1 MKSKWIMGTVLTLLL
16 IGMLILTLN
25 IQPVKSDWTW
35 TETIYIKV
43 DGSVEP
49 DTAPISTVDNVTYTF
64 LGNIVYD
71 EIVVEKNNTVVDGA
85 GYSIQGAWSLQR
97 GISLHGGSNVTIKN
111 IEIRAF
117 EYGIYLQHSSNNTIS
132 GNNITENAWGI
143 LLLDSSDNTI
153 NGNNITNNYGAGI
166 ELDFSSNNTINGNNI
181 TNNDTGILVYVSSF
195 DNAIY
200 HNNFIGNTQQVLI
213 STSGQ
218 ANIWDDGAGK
228 GNYWSDYEEKYPHAT
243 EIDGSDIWDTPYVID
258 ENNQDNYPI
267 VPEFPTWTSMLL
279 ILIVL
284 SFAIAIYKR
293 RLLKTPIH

>member
-1 MKSKWIMGTVLTLLL
+1 MTIELKKIVLLALVLVLLSTAVFIRFIGPVEASGT
-16 IGMLILTLN
+16 I
-25 IQPVKSDWTW
+25 
-35 TETIYIKV
+35 TIRT
-43 DGSVEP
+43 DGSVDP
-49 DTAPISTVDNVTYTF
+49 DTAPISTVDNITYTF
-64 LGNIVYD
+64 LGNIIYD

-85 GYSIQGAWSLQR
+85 GYSIQGAWSLHR

-111 IEIRAF
+111 IEIREF

-132 GNNITENAWGI
+132 GNKITENAWGI
-143 LLLDSSDNTI
+143 LLVDSSDNTI

-200 HNNFIGNTQQVLI
+200 HNNFIGNNQQVQI
-213 STSGQ
+213 ATSGQ
-218 ANIWDDGAGK
+218 ANFWDDGAGK
-228 GNYWSDYEEKYPHAT
+228 GNYWSDYEERYPNAT
-243 EIDGSDIWDTPYVID
+243 EIDGSGIWETPYVID
-258 ENNQDNYPI
+258 ENNQDNHPI

-284 SFAIAIYKR
+284 TVATAIYKR
-293 RLLKTPIH
+293 RLLKTPTH